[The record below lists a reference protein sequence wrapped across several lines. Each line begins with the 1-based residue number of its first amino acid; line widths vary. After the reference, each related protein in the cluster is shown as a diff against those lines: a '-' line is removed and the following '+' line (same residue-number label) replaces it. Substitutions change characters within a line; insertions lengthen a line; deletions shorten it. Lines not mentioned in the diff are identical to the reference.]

1 MLAKSEASNSKLQA
15 QVTMLEASLDL
26 AAGTA
31 QLLLEEQYDLAVGKD
46 NKKRRQELRHDI
58 CQLRGTLSKCG
69 RSADPPHR
77 DPYSQLTVPA
87 NMAEALTM
95 NQSAALEADTLR
107 AAVEAAA
114 ERQRASEQL
123 VAGLNAADQ
132 DKSDEIDEMQ
142 LEMERLMRV
151 LELNHELSVTMAEEL
166 DVTQQ
171 VIAQQ
176 QHPDQSSPHSAS
188 SSMPH
193 SPDDTTA
200 ARQAQK
206 KLTPKQERAR
216 ARARAR
222 SIGKSPSECTSSSLH
237 LGVTR
242 KLICAL

>member
-123 VAGLNAADQ
+123 VADLKAADQ

-142 LEMERLMRV
+142 LEIERLMRV

-166 DVTQQ
+166 DAAQQ
-171 VIAQQ
+171 VIAQR
-176 QHPDQSSPHSAS
+176 HPDQSSPHSAS

-193 SPDDTTA
+193 SPDDTTTA

-222 SIGKSPSECTSSSLH
+222 SIGKNPSECTPSSPHS
-237 LGVTR
+237 GVTR
-242 KLICAL
+242 S